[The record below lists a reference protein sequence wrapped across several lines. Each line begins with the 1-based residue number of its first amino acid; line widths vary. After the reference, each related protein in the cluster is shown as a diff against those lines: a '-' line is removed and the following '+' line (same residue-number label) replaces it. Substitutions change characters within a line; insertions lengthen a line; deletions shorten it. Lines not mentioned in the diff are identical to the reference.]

1 MRIFLLL
8 LSFTLLSTSPLNYF
22 DNLKSEV
29 KLQAQECLVTVFFDN
44 STCVKCHLEP
54 NYYLNQ
60 IESNCGKKNFKV
72 LGILKCDRDI
82 ELKVFKKDI
91 NWQYQLIRDDG
102 KCRKK
107 LGVFDTAI
115 MTVFNYNGDKK
126 LSISTGN
133 MKNNS
138 KKIINFISQN

>member
-1 MRIFLLL
+1 
-8 LSFTLLSTSPLNYF
+8 
-22 DNLKSEV
+22 
-29 KLQAQECLVTVFFDN
+29 
-44 STCVKCHLEP
+44 
-54 NYYLNQ
+54 
-60 IESNCGKKNFKV
+60 
-72 LGILKCDRDI
+72 
-82 ELKVFKKDI
+82 
-91 NWQYQLIRDDG
+91 YQLIRDDG